1 MAHKNKF
8 NKLLDLD
15 HTTRKERIQYALKE
29 LRELGSQVEKGF
41 KSIMDLIL
49 LLEDHI
55 NILED
60 LLEKNNNEKG
70 KQTAKVIAKA
80 KEKK

>member
-1 MAHKNKF
+1 MKRKCEQITKNF
-8 NKLLDLD
+8 LLDLD
-15 HTTRKERIQYALKE
+15 HTTRKERIKYAFKE
-29 LRELGSQVEKGF
+29 VRELGNQVEKGF

-60 LLEKNNNEKG
+60 LLERNNNEKG
-70 KQTAKVIAKA
+70 KQVA